1 MEPIHS
7 TYEDDPDMLEIVR
20 EFADDAPAR
29 AADLE
34 TRLGDGDMERLRT
47 LAHQLKGAGG
57 GYGFQQITDLAAELE
72 QAVKQSMDIVVVQD
86 RCAALCD
93 CLRAIVVSEEG

>member
-20 EFADDAPAR
+20 EFAEEAPAR
-29 AADLE
+29 AVELE
-34 TRLGDGDMERLRT
+34 TRLEDGDLEKLRT

-57 GYGFQQITDLAAELE
+57 GYGFPQVTELAAELE
-72 QAVKQSMDIVVVQD
+72 QALKQGMDVAVVQD
-86 RCAALCD
+86 RCVTLCD

>member
-20 EFADDAPAR
+20 EFAEEAPAR
-29 AADLE
+29 AAELE
-34 TRLGDGDMERLRT
+34 TQLEDGDLDRLRT

-57 GYGFQQITDLAAELE
+57 GYGFPQVTELAAELE
-72 QAVKQSMDIVVVQD
+72 QSLKQGMDVAVVQD
-86 RCAALCD
+86 RCATLCD